1 MFFLVA
7 EVSGIRS
14 TKYGSNRR
22 LLRYCSLLR
31 RPETSGYYPIY
42 RTKVR
47 IIRQTAE
54 ISGANCS
61 LYTKNARIYMVV
73 VLFFSLFI
81 VSYTSVDDDSYFS
94 WKIAPEIGFQFDK
107 KWDAGVS
114 LGYTGVENGQK
125 VFELAPYVR
134 YTVCGSKVVD
144 FFIEGTVGY
153 AHYDNKKPL
162 DDYDAFEIGLKPG
175 LKVNLSN
182 HVAFVTKIGFLGYQR
197 VDEANTWG
205 FDVDGRN
212 VMFGINYKF

>member
-1 MFFLVA
+1 MKKIMMTLATLFVA
-7 EVSGIRS
+7 VCASAQVYIG
-14 TKYGSNRR
+14 G
-22 LLRYCSLLR
+22 
-31 RPETSGYYPIY
+31 G
-42 RTKVR
+42 
-47 IIRQTAE
+47 
-54 ISGANCS
+54 
-61 LYTKNARIYMVV
+61 
-73 VLFFSLFI
+73 FSLAN
-81 VSYTSVDDDSYFS
+81 TSVDDDSYFS

-107 KWDAGVS
+107 KWDAGLS

>member
-7 EVSGIRS
+7 EAGD
-14 TKYGSNRR
+14 
-22 LLRYCSLLR
+22 LRY
-31 RPETSGYYPIY
+31 YQIY

-54 ISGANCS
+54 NSGANCS

-107 KWDAGVS
+107 KWDAGLS

-175 LKVNLSN
+175 LKVNLSK

-197 VDEANTWG
+197 LDEANTWG

>member
-1 MFFLVA
+1 MKKIMMTLATLFVA
-7 EVSGIRS
+7 VCASAQVYIG
-14 TKYGSNRR
+14 G
-22 LLRYCSLLR
+22 
-31 RPETSGYYPIY
+31 G
-42 RTKVR
+42 
-47 IIRQTAE
+47 
-54 ISGANCS
+54 
-61 LYTKNARIYMVV
+61 
-73 VLFFSLFI
+73 FSLAN
-81 VSYTSVDDDSYFS
+81 TSVDDDSYFS

-175 LKVNLSN
+175 LKVNLSK
-182 HVAFVTKIGFLGYQR
+182 HMGFRRRRQKRCVRNQLQVLRIRKYKLNIIT
-197 VDEANTWG
+197 NTNNTN
-205 FDVDGRN
+205 FTNRR
-212 VMFGINYKF
+212 FIHS

>member
-7 EVSGIRS
+7 EAGD
-14 TKYGSNRR
+14 
-22 LLRYCSLLR
+22 LRY
-31 RPETSGYYPIY
+31 YQIY

-54 ISGANCS
+54 NSGANCS

-175 LKVNLSN
+175 LKVNLSK

>member
-1 MFFLVA
+1 MNYLFFLVA
-7 EVSGIRS
+7 EVSG
-14 TKYGSNRR
+14 
-22 LLRYCSLLR
+22 
-31 RPETSGYYPIY
+31 YYLIY

-54 ISGANCS
+54 NSGANCS
-61 LYTKNARIYMVV
+61 LYIKNARIYRVV

-107 KWDAGVS
+107 KWNAGVS

>member
-22 LLRYCSLLR
+22 LLRHCSLLR
-31 RPETSGYYPIY
+31 RPETSGYYLIY

-54 ISGANCS
+54 NSGANCS

-107 KWDAGVS
+107 KWNAGVS

-175 LKVNLSN
+175 LKVTFPN
-182 HVAFVTKIGFLGYQR
+182 
-197 VDEANTWG
+197 
-205 FDVDGRN
+205 
-212 VMFGINYKF
+212 M

>member
-1 MFFLVA
+1 MKKIMMTLATLFVA
-7 EVSGIRS
+7 VCASAQVYIG
-14 TKYGSNRR
+14 G
-22 LLRYCSLLR
+22 
-31 RPETSGYYPIY
+31 G
-42 RTKVR
+42 
-47 IIRQTAE
+47 
-54 ISGANCS
+54 
-61 LYTKNARIYMVV
+61 
-73 VLFFSLFI
+73 FSLAN
-81 VSYTSVDDDSYFS
+81 TSVDDDSYFS

-175 LKVNLSN
+175 LKVNLS
-182 HVAFVTKIGFLGYQR
+182 T
-197 VDEANTWG
+197 T
-205 FDVDGRN
+205 
-212 VMFGINYKF
+212 

>member
-1 MFFLVA
+1 MFFFS
-7 EVSGIRS
+7 SG
-14 TKYGSNRR
+14 G
-22 LLRYCSLLR
+22 LRY
-31 RPETSGYYPIY
+31 YQIY

-54 ISGANCS
+54 NSGANCS

-175 LKVNLSN
+175 LKVNLSK

>member
-1 MFFLVA
+1 
-7 EVSGIRS
+7 
-14 TKYGSNRR
+14 
-22 LLRYCSLLR
+22 
-31 RPETSGYYPIY
+31 
-42 RTKVR
+42 
-47 IIRQTAE
+47 
-54 ISGANCS
+54 
-61 LYTKNARIYMVV
+61 MVV

-107 KWDAGVS
+107 TWDAGVS

-134 YTVCGSKVVD
+134 YTVCGSRVVD

>member
-1 MFFLVA
+1 MFFS
-7 EVSGIRS
+7 SG
-14 TKYGSNRR
+14 G
-22 LLRYCSLLR
+22 LRY
-31 RPETSGYYPIY
+31 YQIY

-54 ISGANCS
+54 NSGVNCS

-114 LGYTGVENGQK
+114 LGYTGVENDQK

-197 VDEANTWG
+197 IDEANTWG

>member
-1 MFFLVA
+1 MFFFS
-7 EVSGIRS
+7 SG
-14 TKYGSNRR
+14 G
-22 LLRYCSLLR
+22 LRY
-31 RPETSGYYPIY
+31 YQIY

-54 ISGANCS
+54 NSGANCS

-134 YTVCGSKVVD
+134 YTVCGSKVID

-175 LKVNLSN
+175 LKVNLSK